1 MKANRSFN
9 DVIVKFATDS
19 CNRGDY
25 IVKAVKIIYSALNR
39 SQISIEYKEK
49 NKYSAG
55 CLANVMFKQL
65 TGFLIKF
72 IVRANLFAIV

>member
-1 MKANRSFN
+1 MKANRSFD
-9 DVIVKFATDS
+9 DVIVKFSTDS
-19 CNRGDY
+19 YNRGDY

-49 NKYSAG
+49 KYSAG

>member
-1 MKANRSFN
+1 MKANRCFD

-49 NKYSAG
+49 KILGRVLSK
-55 CLANVMFKQL
+55 CNV
-65 TGFLIKF
+65 
-72 IVRANLFAIV
+72 

>member
-1 MKANRSFN
+1 MKANRSFD
-9 DVIVKFATDS
+9 DVIVKFSTDS

-49 NKYSAG
+49 KILGRVLSK
-55 CLANVMFKQL
+55 CNV
-65 TGFLIKF
+65 
-72 IVRANLFAIV
+72 